1 MTFGKRI
8 VAPSKDAQAEQD
20 SCPHCRGTGVIRA
33 RGQRK
38 VCVPCNGTG
47 KKPDASNQTDQTD
60 QVE

>member
-20 SCPHCRGTGVIRA
+20 ACPQCRGAGTIRG

-38 VCVPCNGTG
+38 VCVPCKGTG
-47 KKPDASNQTDQTD
+47 KKSDAS
-60 QVE
+60 